1 MQTDT
6 LQLACEESQMAR
18 TTFSGPVR
26 SLAGF
31 ISAGVKNQVTLTA
44 GQTLAVEPSHDFSTG
59 ITVVGNAGKM
69 NITGFDLAGGASTL
83 TLPLVR
89 DANPADPTS
98 PDQNNNFGAV
108 IKIFLGNTLAND
120 LVISCQGDDKLTGTA
135 LIMGAAGAVTGFTTN
150 AAFSDVN
157 VTLNGSTKGGI
168 VDTVV
173 TFTSVAEDRW
183 FVEMVGVGS
192 GTTVTPFS

>member
-44 GQTLAVEPSHDFSTG
+44 GQTLAVEPSHDYATG

-83 TLPLVR
+83 TLPLVK
-89 DANPADPTS
+89 DATPTDATDPN
-98 PDQNNNFGAV
+98 QNNNFGAV

-135 LIMGAAGAVTGFTTN
+135 LTFSYTPLKLPTTLRVSTSCIAVSFPH
-150 AAFSDVN
+150 
-157 VTLNGSTKGGI
+157 TLLVSIRLLRTST
-168 VDTVV
+168 
-173 TFTSVAEDRW
+173 
-183 FVEMVGVGS
+183 
-192 GTTVTPFS
+192 P

>member
-1 MQTDT
+1 
-6 LQLACEESQMAR
+6 MAR
-18 TTFSGPVR
+18 STFSGPVR

-31 ISAGVKNQVTLTA
+31 ISSGVKNQVTLVK
-44 GQTLAVEPSHDFSTG
+44 GSTLSVEPSHDFATG
-59 ITVVGNAGKM
+59 ITVVGNAGKI
-69 NITGFDLAGGASTL
+69 NIFGDDLAAGASTL

-89 DANPADPTS
+89 DAAPADPTS

-108 IKIFLGNTLAND
+108 IKIFMGDTLTND

-135 LIMGAAGAVTGFTTN
+135 LIMGAAGAVTGFTAN
-150 AAFSDVN
+150 ANFTDVN

-173 TFTSVAEDRW
+173 TFTSVAQDRW

-192 GTTVTPFS
+192 GTTITPFS

>member
-1 MQTDT
+1 
-6 LQLACEESQMAR
+6 MAR

-31 ISAGVKNQVTLTA
+31 ISAGVKNQVTLVA
-44 GQTLAVEPSHDFSTG
+44 GQTLTVEPVTNNVTG
-59 ITVVGNAGKM
+59 VTVVGNAGKM

-89 DANPADPTS
+89 DATPTDATN

-120 LVISCQGDDKLTGTA
+120 LVISCQGDDKLT
-135 LIMGAAGAVTGFTTN
+135 
-150 AAFSDVN
+150 
-157 VTLNGSTKGGI
+157 
-168 VDTVV
+168 
-173 TFTSVAEDRW
+173 EQ
-183 FVEMVGVGS
+183 
-192 GTTVTPFS
+192 P

>member
-1 MQTDT
+1 
-6 LQLACEESQMAR
+6 MAR

-31 ISAGVKNQVTLTA
+31 ISSGFKNQVTLTA
-44 GQTLAVEPSHDFSTG
+44 GQTLAVEGSTNFG
-59 ITVVGNAGKM
+59 TGVTVVGNAGKM

-83 TLPLVR
+83 TLPLVK
-89 DANPADPTS
+89 DATPSDSTS
-98 PDQNNNFGAV
+98 PDQDNNFGAV

-150 AAFSDVN
+150 ANFTDVN
-157 VTLNGSTKGGI
+157 VTLNGTTKGGI
-168 VDTVV
+168 VDTVL

>member
-69 NITGFDLAGGASTL
+69 NLIGFDLAGGASTL

-108 IKIFLGNTLAND
+108 IKVYLANTL
-120 LVISCQGDDKLTGTA
+120 
-135 LIMGAAGAVTGFTTN
+135 
-150 AAFSDVN
+150 
-157 VTLNGSTKGGI
+157 
-168 VDTVV
+168 
-173 TFTSVAEDRW
+173 
-183 FVEMVGVGS
+183 
-192 GTTVTPFS
+192 

>member
-1 MQTDT
+1 
-6 LQLACEESQMAR
+6 MAKS
-18 TTFSGPVR
+18 TFSGPVR

-31 ISAGVKNQVTLTA
+31 ISAGVNNQVTLTA
-44 GQTLAVEPSHDFSTG
+44 AQTLSVEPVTNNVTG
-59 ITVVGNAGKM
+59 VTVVGNAGKM

-83 TLPLVR
+83 TLPLVK
-89 DANPADPTS
+89 DATPADPTS

-120 LVISCQGDDKLTGTA
+120 LVISCQGADKLTGTA
-135 LIMGAAGAVTGFTTN
+135 LIMGAAGAVTGFTTDAN
-150 AAFSDVN
+150 FTDVN
-157 VTLNGSTKGGI
+157 VTLNGTTKGGI

>member
-1 MQTDT
+1 
-6 LQLACEESQMAR
+6 MAR

-31 ISAGVKNQVTLTA
+31 ISAGVNNQVTLTA
-44 GQTLAVEPSHDFSTG
+44 GQTLSVEPVTNNVTG
-59 ITVVGNAGKM
+59 VTVVGNAGKM

-83 TLPLVR
+83 TLPLVK
-89 DANPADPTS
+89 DATPTDATDPNQS
-98 PDQNNNFGAV
+98 NNFGAV
-108 IKIFLGNTLAND
+108 IKIFIANTLTND

-135 LIMGAAGAVTGFTTN
+135 LIMGAAGAVTGFTAN
-150 AAFSDVN
+150 ASFTDVN

>member
-1 MQTDT
+1 
-6 LQLACEESQMAR
+6 MAR

-31 ISAGVKNQVTLTA
+31 ISAGVKNQVTLVKAT
-44 GQTLAVEPSHDFSTG
+44 TLSVEPSHDFSTG
-59 ITVVGNAGKM
+59 ITVVGNAGKL
-69 NITGFDLAGGASTL
+69 NLFGDNLAAGASTL

-89 DANPADPTS
+89 DAVPADPTS

-108 IKIFLGNTLAND
+108 IKIFLANTITND

-173 TFTSVAEDRW
+173 TFTSVAADRW

-192 GTTVTPFS
+192 GTTITPFS

>member
-1 MQTDT
+1 
-6 LQLACEESQMAR
+6 
-18 TTFSGPVR
+18 
-26 SLAGF
+26 
-31 ISAGVKNQVTLTA
+31 
-44 GQTLAVEPSHDFSTG
+44 LAVEPSHDFSTG

-89 DANPADPTS
+89 DAAPADPTS

-108 IKIFLGNTLAND
+108 IKIFFGNTLAND

>member
-1 MQTDT
+1 
-6 LQLACEESQMAR
+6 MAR

-44 GQTLAVEPSHDFSTG
+44 GQTLAVEPVTNNVTG
-59 ITVVGNAGKM
+59 VTVVGNSGKM

-83 TLPLVR
+83 TLPLVK
-89 DANPADPTS
+89 DATPTDATDPN
-98 PDQNNNFGAV
+98 QNNNFGAV

-150 AAFSDVN
+150 AGFTDVN
-157 VTLNGSTKGGI
+157 VTLNGTTKGGI

>member
-1 MQTDT
+1 
-6 LQLACEESQMAR
+6 MAK
-18 TTFSGPVR
+18 TTFAGTVR
-26 SLAGF
+26 SLSGF
-31 ISAGVKNQVTLTA
+31 ISSGVNNQVTLTA
-44 GQTLAVEPSHDFSTG
+44 GQTLAVESSTNYTTG
-59 ITVVGNAGKM
+59 VTVVGNSGKL

-83 TLPLVR
+83 TLPLVK
-89 DANPADPTS
+89 DATPADPTS
-98 PDQNNNFGAV
+98 PNQDNNFGAV

-150 AAFSDVN
+150 ANFTDVK
-157 VTLNGSTKGGI
+157 VTLNGTTKGGI

-173 TFTSVAEDRW
+173 TFTSVAQDRW